1 MKLVFNPFFL
11 YIFSFSIVFI
21 LYLLH
26 WSNLFPPLSISLIL
40 FFTFTFVISF
50 FLGLHIK
57 KCRKNVFS
65 NGIENS
71 IKYSN
76 NVKFLILG
84 YISEFLY
91 AKHIPIISIFNSPN
105 DFTHFG
111 GIPTF
116 HVLLVTYNI
125 FLSAVLFHRIICSFN
140 TKIFLNFCIIT
151 LLPPLLMVNRGMFF
165 TIFFTCLFI
174 YLFSLKKID
183 LRKTIYCCIGIFL
196 ALYAFALIG
205 SARIKDD
212 ATNRIFVAYTQPSEE
227 FNSLGLSNMFLWPY
241 MYVASPLGN
250 LQTCINEYTPR
261 YSISGFFLACI
272 CPDFIAK
279 KITTFENEKAPPLIS
294 PTFNVST
301 MYYDAYIQYGYL
313 GMIILYFIQTFYI
326 YIIFLF
332 PKSKINPYY
341 TVTTSL
347 MCTVIILNTFSNMW
361 VFSAISFPII
371 WGPISLLFKR
381 IKWSQLS

>member
-1 MKLVFNPFFL
+1 MKQILNPFFL
-11 YIFSFSIVFI
+11 YIFSFGIVFI

-26 WSNLFPPLSISLIL
+26 WSNLFPPLSMSLIT
-40 FFTFTFVISF
+40 FFVLTFIISF
-50 FLGLHIK
+50 FLGFHIK
-57 KCRKNVFS
+57 KCRKNIFS
-65 NGIENS
+65 NEVIIS
-71 IKYSN
+71 TKYIR
-76 NVKFLILG
+76 NVKLIFGG
-84 YISEFLY
+84 YMLEFIY
-91 AKHIPIISIFNSPN
+91 AKHIPIISIFNSSDN
-105 DFTHFG
+105 FIHFG

-125 FLSAVLFHRIICSFN
+125 FLSSILFYRIISSFN
-140 TKIFLNFCIIT
+140 KVLFLNFCIIT
-151 LLPPLLMVNRGMFF
+151 VFPPLLMVNRGMFF
-165 TIFFTCLFI
+165 TMFLTCLFI

-183 LRKTIYCCIGIFL
+183 LRKTIYCCVGIFL
-196 ALYAFALIG
+196 ALYIFALIG

-212 ATNRIFVAYTQPSEE
+212 VTNRIFVTYTQPTDE

-261 YSISGFFLACI
+261 YSLNGFFLTCI

-279 KITTFENEKAPPLIS
+279 KISITENEKAPPLIS

-301 MYYDAYIQYGYL
+301 MYYDAYVQYGYL
-313 GMIILYFIQTFYI
+313 GMLILYFIQVFYI

-332 PKSKINPYY
+332 SKSTNNPYY
-341 TVTTSL
+341 TVTISL
-347 MCTVIILNTFSNMW
+347 MCSVIILNTFSNMW

-371 WGPISLLFKR
+371 WGPVSLLFKR
-381 IKWSQLS
+381 IKWS